1 MVVETIKKGECT
13 IIIHDDSYIDKD
25 SEEIKKIIQ
34 NVSAIVYASGRKKM
48 VSNA

>member
-13 IIIHDDSYIDKD
+13 IIIYDDSYAKR
-25 SEEIKKIIQ
+25 SPEEIQKSIQ
-34 NVSAIVYASGRKKM
+34 NASAIVYTSGRKKM